1 MQAGCGQ
8 KMQKQ
13 LRNMIKNP
21 FLTLKSG
28 VFLPKKMPAY
38 GVFPVCRHLSEKAVF
53 LLLFRWKN
61 IKEEREVR
69 ANDQGMFTLR
79 ATLSTR
85 RIYMPRGTL
94 RVMVF
99 SGASML

>member
-1 MQAGCGQ
+1 
-8 KMQKQ
+8 MQK
-13 LRNMIKNP
+13 LLENSVEVP
-21 FLTLKSG
+21 FLTLG
-28 VFLPKKMPAY
+28 RDVLIPKKDAGIRGVSCMPA
-38 GVFPVCRHLSEKAVF
+38 SEKAVF